1 MPFIRFRD
9 MDMPMGFF
17 NRKEEIEALR
27 NVLKSDTQLS
37 VITGPVNSGK
47 SLLLRKIIHDM
58 RKTKVPVL
66 YINLRNVSFNSVN
79 SFITVMEEHLDS
91 WLRQQFKAAR
101 KYRLNASAYGLNF
114 RLERIEGKDLPVLTK
129 LDLLFQKISARLP
142 PRNFWG
148 KVQLP
153 IFVIDEANELSALMK
168 DPDGQDAL
176 INLFK
181 WMVLNT
187 KEINR
192 FHAMLVSSDSFFHLW
207 VADYIG
213 SSRYVNYVIGDLDKE
228 DAEQYWVEQL
238 ICLCDEIPPPNFE
251 DAYKVCGGNMFLLK
265 KFMWEHVISKGKV
278 RPQDFFMITQE
289 KNKLMKTMC
298 DPILKDNLLPIM
310 KELVK
315 AQTGFLYYDEVCTQ
329 FGKASVD

>member
-1 MPFIRFRD
+1 MLSRVFQRTWAISWAVSMAVSNWIPWRWMTLPFTRYRD
-9 MDMPMGFF
+9 MDIPMDFLIER
-17 NRKEEIEALR
+17 RKAL
-27 NVLKSDTQLS
+27 NNILKSDTQLS

-47 SLLLRKIIHDM
+47 SLLLRKIIHDV

-79 SFITVMEEHLDS
+79 SFITVVEEHLDS
-91 WLRQQFKAAR
+91 WLQQQYKAAR
-101 KYRLNASAYGLNF
+101 KYRLNGLTYGLNF
-114 RLERIEGKDLPVLTK
+114 RLERIEGKDMPVLTK
-129 LDLLFQKISARLP
+129 LDLLFQRISAKFP
-142 PRNFWG
+142 PRTFWG

-176 INLFK
+176 TNLFK

-192 FHAMLVSSDSFFHLW
+192 FHTLLVSSDRFFHLR

-213 SSRYVNYVIGDLDKE
+213 SSRYVIGDLTRGG
-228 DAEQYWVEQL
+228 AEQYWLEQL
-238 ICLCDEIPPPNFE
+238 MCLCGEISPPNFE
-251 DAYKVCGGNMFLLK
+251 DVYKVCGGNMFLLR

-278 RPQDFFMITQE
+278 SPQDFFMITQE
-289 KNKLMKTMC
+289 K
-298 DPILKDNLLPIM
+298 I
-310 KELVK
+310 
-315 AQTGFLYYDEVCTQ
+315 
-329 FGKASVD
+329 S